1 MGSGKGF
8 HMDGDDVW
16 FALFGQWFDPLRL
29 YSVSKIK
36 IYALFNDQV
45 VGYHQ
50 GFALFRNRI

>member
-1 MGSGKGF
+1 
-8 HMDGDDVW
+8 MDGDDVW